1 MLLADVIAIWL
12 CMADV
17 LAIVADVKATVFFIC
32 GKPQF
37 DECLVVADVITTL
50 LIG

>member
-1 MLLADVIAIWL
+1 MLLPYGCVWL
-12 CMADV
+12 MI
-17 LAIVADVKATVFFIC
+17 LAIVADVKATVFFYLW
-32 GKPQF
+32 KPQF